1 MPTGGGGGMG
11 EAFDPLSD
19 FAGAQGIFNR
29 PQTTSGGTPIT
40 YGIGGQGG
48 SPSFFGPGGA
58 GFGMDFN
65 DFSGIGNYATS
76 FMLPSGNVMDPLG
89 FVAPTETKEKEEQKD
104 ERSWREKRAAGEN
117 PFLERLKNIKDPA
130 KRRAWAKRFF
140 GNLLRFNPATRSM
153 MMVYDLAKAI
163 KEGGR
168 EGIMGALGQTAMQ
181 KIFGKNLDVASG
193 IFGAAS
199 GEMTAGQALG
209 GVAMGRGMEMGVNN
223 LMKNIYKKWGLRGV
237 QIAMPMI
244 ETILKGQGQGPG
256 KG

>member
-89 FVAPTETKEKEEQKD
+89 FVAPTETKEKEEEKD

-117 PFLERLKNIKDPA
+117 PFLDRLKNIKDPA
-130 KRRAWAKRFF
+130 KRRAWFKGLI
-140 GNLLRFNPATRSM
+140 GNMLRMNPSTRIG
-153 MMVYDLAKAI
+153 MMVIDLAKAI
-163 KEGGR
+163 NKGGR
-168 EGIMGALGQTAMQ
+168 EGILGALGQMGMQ
-181 KIFGKNLDVASG
+181 KIFGKNLDVARG

-199 GEMTAGQALG
+199 GQMTPGQALG
-209 GVAMGRGMEMGVNN
+209 GVAMGRGMQMGMNS
-223 LMKNIYKKWGLRGV
+223 LMKNIYKQYGMRGV
-237 QIAMPMI
+237 QIAMPIVKTLM
-244 ETILKGQGQGPG
+244 QGPG